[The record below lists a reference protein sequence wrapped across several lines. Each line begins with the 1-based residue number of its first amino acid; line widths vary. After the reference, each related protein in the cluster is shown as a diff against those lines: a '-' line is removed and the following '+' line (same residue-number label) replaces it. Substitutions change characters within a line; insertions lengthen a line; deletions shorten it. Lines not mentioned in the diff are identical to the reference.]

1 MLERDPRPSVKRFM
15 LWTDVGFLGYWVL
28 TVAGFVSVGTDRL
41 LQAWN
46 WSFLGLDLVA
56 IGTGLLSVWLTTRN
70 PSSSDRLMVISL
82 ALTAAAG
89 LMALNFYVVRADY
102 DPAWWLPNLWLLLFG
117 TTALVALS
125 LPRNDARRRAPG

>member
-1 MLERDPRPSVKRFM
+1 VLERDPRPTVKRFM

-28 TVAGFVSVGTDRL
+28 TITGFLSVGTDPL

-56 IGTGLLSVWLTTRN
+56 IGTGLLSVRLVTRS
-70 PSSSDRLMVISL
+70 PSTSDRLMVVSL

-102 DPAWWLPNLWLLLFG
+102 DLAWWLPNLWLLLFP
-117 TTALVALS
+117 TTALVALGV
-125 LPRNDARRRAPG
+125 PRRPARS